1 MILFSH
7 VQLIFESRRARLPKM
22 DQQTGEYK
30 ASPFIDSQ
38 KSLTRAMFAKKERD
52 EFFTEA
58 YADILVDLFTQWL
71 MTEPHC
77 QKEREYLYHV
87 AMGPDDKDY
96 AIMFHVSLSQCLS
109 MVFYK
114 ERLVELRR
122 IELLTSCMPCNRSHS

>member
-1 MILFSH
+1 MRGPLRAL
-7 VQLIFESRRARLPKM
+7 QLTTLTRGDIVDKYKNGAKRKFKPKM

-87 AMGPDDKDY
+87 AMGLGS
-96 AIMFHVSLSQCLS
+96 V
-109 MVFYK
+109 K
-114 ERLVELRR
+114 ERLINIETYGFNQEL
-122 IELLTSCMPCNRSHS
+122 IDNNKSQEGDIDG